1 MNNILVVYMSID
13 KKREKIIG
21 NCSVSTSASLPLS
34 KNNIEEIEKGI
45 AKQSEYKNVVLLNY
59 LVLGQEEGAD
69 NG

>member
-1 MNNILVVYMSID
+1 MNEILVVYIAIN
-13 KKREKIIG
+13 KKGEKTIG

-34 KNNIEEIEKGI
+34 KNNIEAVEKGI
-45 AKQSEYKNVVLLNY
+45 AEQNEHKNVVLLNY